1 MKYITG
7 SINLIISLVI
17 STIIIYAIN
26 FIAGFAGADYSFTN
40 GEVFVIWTLM
50 AILVNNCFKNYKTI
64 LIEIHKGIIHFFIF
78 KKILIKFKII

>member
-26 FIAGFAGADYSFTN
+26 IIAGFAGAEYSFTN
-40 GEVFVIWTLM
+40 GEVFVIWVLM
-50 AILVNNCFKNYKTI
+50 AILVNNCFNK
-64 LIEIHKGIIHFFIF
+64 
-78 KKILIKFKII
+78 